1 MEDRLWEAENSPALL
16 TLYDKRI
23 ASFRAAGKQP
33 KEKDAHGHDLSYY
46 TVQRS
51 NVLVKMAHAEPEP
64 NLQQEKWARAME
76 DATMSLELD
85 PDCPNALTAM
95 AEILI
100 WGGGDTTAA
109 LQEAVDHATR
119 ALASKHRANK
129 PALRHTATMHR
140 AEALFRLLKLGFS
153 DELYVKA
160 VTDFEIL
167 LKKWKGVSAKV
178 YKEPWK
184 ALKEQLAIIRARGAI
199 PKATKPAAAR
209 AAAASAAPTPGAT
222 AGKGGGEGSSSKRK
236 RAAPEQQLGT
246 QGGSGSR
253 DDVAGAA
260 RPTAVGQAR
269 GAIPKA
275 TKPAAARA
283 SATSAAPTPGATA
296 GKGGG
301 EGSSSKRKRAAP
313 EQQLGT
319 QGGSGSQDDVAGAAR
334 PTAVGQ
340 VRGKT
345 VREWT
350 KEDVSDWLLT
360 IGEAYMQFQESFVAA
375 RVEGDA
381 LLDIIGG
388 DDEEEAHTELA
399 TALRVASKIHR
410 AAIIKAARGLHE
422 RC

>member
-1 MEDRLWEAENSPALL
+1 MEDRLWEAENYPALL

-23 ASFRAAGKQP
+23 ASFRAAGKHP

-100 WGGGDTTAA
+100 YGGGTTAA
-109 LQEAVDHATR
+109 LQEAVDRATR
-119 ALASKHRANK
+119 ALNSKHPNREQDD
-129 PALRHTATMHR
+129 PSLRHTATMHR
-140 AEALFRLLKLGFS
+140 AEALFRLLDDKKLGFS
-153 DELYVKA
+153 NELYVKA
-160 VTDFEIL
+160 VTDFENL
-167 LKKWKGVSAKV
+167 LKPWEGLSAKV
-178 YKEPWK
+178 YKGPWK
-184 ALKEQLAIIRARGAI
+184 DLKEQLAIIRARA
-199 PKATKPAAAR
+199 
-209 AAAASAAPTPGAT
+209 
-222 AGKGGGEGSSSKRK
+222 
-236 RAAPEQQLGT
+236 
-246 QGGSGSR
+246 
-253 DDVAGAA
+253 
-260 RPTAVGQAR
+260 
-269 GAIPKA
+269 AIPKA

-283 SATSAAPTPGATA
+283 SAASAAPTPGATA

-340 VRGKT
+340 VHGKT

-360 IGEAYMQFQESFVAA
+360 IGEAYMQFQEYFVEA

-381 LLDIIGG
+381 LLDIIRG

-399 TALRVASKIHR
+399 TALHVASKIHR
-410 AAIIKAARGLHE
+410 AAIIKAARGLRE